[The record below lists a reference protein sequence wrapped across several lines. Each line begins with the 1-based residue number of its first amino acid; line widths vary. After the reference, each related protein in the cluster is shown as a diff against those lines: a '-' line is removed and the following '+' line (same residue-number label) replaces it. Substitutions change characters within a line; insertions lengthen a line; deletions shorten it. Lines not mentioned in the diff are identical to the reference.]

1 MINKEFCFEEE
12 IRDGYLVTER
22 VKKIWYTEINLLIAF
37 DRMCKEHNLKYSV
50 CYGTLLGAI
59 RHKGFIPW
67 DDDIDVFMMRD
78 DYNKMLKIAPNYFKE
93 PYFFQSAYTDVMVW
107 GFSKLRDSRTTAI
120 EFDNMK
126 EQFNQ
131 GIFIDIFPLD
141 STDDGSAKMKTV
153 TNIKKD
159 IILVLVMEV
168 IPLPPKY
175 IAVVKRRILIGNMS
189 TSISRELLTNRE
201 DI

>member
-1 MINKEFCFEEE
+1 MLDINILLVLVANNGNIFNELIFGITNKIVMISN
-12 IRDGYLVTER
+12 I
-22 VKKIWYTEINLLIAF
+22 
-37 DRMCKEHNLKYSV
+37 
-50 CYGTLLGAI
+50 
-59 RHKGFIPW
+59 
-67 DDDIDVFMMRD
+67 
-78 DYNKMLKIAPNYFKE
+78 
-93 PYFFQSAYTDVMVW
+93 
-107 GFSKLRDSRTTAI
+107 
-120 EFDNMK
+120 
-126 EQFNQ
+126 
-131 GIFIDIFPLD
+131 
-141 STDDGSAKMKTV
+141 

>member
-1 MINKEFCFEEE
+1 MLDIN
-12 IRDGYLVTER
+12 ILLVLVANNGNIFNELIFGITN
-22 VKKIWYTEINLLIAF
+22 KI
-37 DRMCKEHNLKYSV
+37 
-50 CYGTLLGAI
+50 
-59 RHKGFIPW
+59 
-67 DDDIDVFMMRD
+67 
-78 DYNKMLKIAPNYFKE
+78 
-93 PYFFQSAYTDVMVW
+93 VMT
-107 GFSKLRDSRTTAI
+107 SNI
-120 EFDNMK
+120 
-126 EQFNQ
+126 
-131 GIFIDIFPLD
+131 
-141 STDDGSAKMKTV
+141 

>member
-1 MINKEFCFEEE
+1 MLDIN
-12 IRDGYLVTER
+12 ILLVLVANNGTIFTELIFGITN
-22 VKKIWYTEINLLIAF
+22 KI
-37 DRMCKEHNLKYSV
+37 
-50 CYGTLLGAI
+50 
-59 RHKGFIPW
+59 
-67 DDDIDVFMMRD
+67 
-78 DYNKMLKIAPNYFKE
+78 
-93 PYFFQSAYTDVMVW
+93 VMT
-107 GFSKLRDSRTTAI
+107 SNI
-120 EFDNMK
+120 
-126 EQFNQ
+126 
-131 GIFIDIFPLD
+131 
-141 STDDGSAKMKTV
+141 

>member
-1 MINKEFCFEEE
+1 MLDIN
-12 IRDGYLVTER
+12 ILLVLVANNGNIFNELTFGITN
-22 VKKIWYTEINLLIAF
+22 KI
-37 DRMCKEHNLKYSV
+37 
-50 CYGTLLGAI
+50 
-59 RHKGFIPW
+59 
-67 DDDIDVFMMRD
+67 
-78 DYNKMLKIAPNYFKE
+78 
-93 PYFFQSAYTDVMVW
+93 VMT
-107 GFSKLRDSRTTAI
+107 SNI
-120 EFDNMK
+120 
-126 EQFNQ
+126 
-131 GIFIDIFPLD
+131 
-141 STDDGSAKMKTV
+141 